1 MPTNRTI
8 RNRSRHKLSFWEEL
22 SLEYGGNRDGGG
34 FATDEARREAW
45 FRHRDQ
51 FMARCRAGRRP
62 DAWWSYEAPF
72 RRPPPEQ
79 YEREPA
85 RLYEAGLL
93 SDEEKRELL
102 ADWREEFAR
111 AQQPDIWT
119 CIGPGQ
125 ILYGDA
131 ARRLIHRTAGIPR
144 ALVRQ
149 WLAEHR
155 RRAKTIKKLEKSE
168 PADRTA

>member
-1 MPTNRTI
+1 VPVKARTAKG
-8 RNRSRHKLSFWEEL
+8 RRLNFWQEH
-22 SLEYGGNRDGGG
+22 SLEYGERSDHPG
-34 FATDEARREAW
+34 FASDSERRAAW
-45 FRHRDQ
+45 QQHRDK
-51 FMARCRAGRRP
+51 FLTKKRPGRRP
-62 DAWWSYEAPF
+62 DAWWDYEAPF
-72 RRPPPEQ
+72 RRPDE

-131 ARRLIHRTAGIPR
+131 ARRMIYRSAGIPR
-144 ALVRQ
+144 TLVRQ
-149 WLAEHR
+149 WSAEHR